1 MIDIY
6 LPTNT
11 NFDNNGDMTL
21 FPTKAPFTAELNGSW
36 VLDLVH
42 PIDKEGRWKYIQE
55 EGVISV
61 PTWEGKQLFRIDKC
75 VKTDTEVTVTA
86 YPIFF
91 DSADDCFLM
100 DVRPTSQNGQQALD
114 TMMAGSKYSGS
125 SDITTGATAYFVR
138 RNLMDALNGESDPTF
153 VKVWGGEIIF
163 NNFQVI
169 INEKAGS
176 NNGVE
181 IRYGKNMDGIS
192 YTVDMSNVITRIVP
206 VGYNGKTL
214 STQQYVDSPLISK
227 YAKIYTREVTFD
239 NVRMADDA
247 GSDDSSDIIICQTDE
262 EFDQALIDQCE
273 LLYQSGAD
281 LPEVNIQT
289 NMVLL
294 SKTDQYKDFQM
305 LEDVGLG
312 DVVNCINSRIGIS
325 TQQRVIKLV
334 WDCLKDKPDSVELG
348 EFEFQYFDDLTASLT
363 AVSQVIGPGNTV
375 IAERVQGV
383 LNAINTQLRYQ
394 KNIAQKQ
401 DVRAILFED
410 TDEDSPTYGAMC
422 LGTQGFQISDRRTA
436 DGSDWDWTTAFTAK
450 GGYANTLVAGII
462 SDKTGESYWDLDNG
476 DIVIKGTIV
485 SSSAEITG
493 GYFRVNSNDN
503 LYQGIQIG
511 AQHSSGDKY
520 NTLLT
525 PSYFRALYDVND
537 EQAFSL
543 LYAGTLSIGTYSGT
557 FENPVSFSGK
567 TRINQGYITCEELT
581 QTSDRN
587 LKTDIDDIPLDV
599 AKKLVYGARPRMFKR
614 LGNDKIS
621 FGYIAQELRDL
632 VGDEYMVFVDENVKN
647 GVKAPMSVSYI
658 DFIAPIVKVLQD
670 QKREIDLLKGGADVG
685 ESN

>member
-42 PIDKEGRWKYIQE
+42 PIDQEGRWKYIQE

-61 PTWEGKQLFRIDKC
+61 PTWEGRQLFRIDKC
-75 VKTDTEVTVTA
+75 VKTDTEITVTA

-91 DSADDCFLM
+91 DSGDDCFLM

-138 RNLMDALNGESDPTF
+138 RNLMDAINGESDPTF

-214 STQQYVDSPLISK
+214 STQQFVDSPLISN

-262 EFDQALIDQCE
+262 EFDQALIEQCN
-273 LLYQSGAD
+273 LMYQNGAD

-305 LEDVGLG
+305 LEEVGLG

-375 IAERVQGV
+375 VAERVQGV

-394 KNIAQKQ
+394 KNIAQTQ

-410 TDEDSPTYGAMC
+410 TDPDSPTYGAMC
-422 LGTQGFQISDRRTA
+422 LGTQGFQISDQRTA

-476 DIVIKGTIV
+476 DIVIKGTII
-485 SSSAEITG
+485 SSSAQITG
-493 GYFRVNSNDN
+493 GSFNVQTSNSYDSRVSLNAQQSGMQYKTALSPIYLESYWSNGN
-503 LYQGIQIG
+503 QVSWVSG
-511 AQHSSGDKY
+511 ALGVLVG
-520 NTLLT
+520 N
-525 PSYFRALYDVND
+525 
-537 EQAFSL
+537 
-543 LYAGTLSIGTYSGT
+543 YSGT
-557 FENPVSFSGK
+557 IDNPGAVTPLSQISG
-567 TRINQGYITCEELT
+567 GDITCQHLT
-581 QTSDRN
+581 QTSDARMKEDIEEIPEDMAEKIIMSAKPKSFRFKGEDGVN
-587 LKTDIDDIPLDV
+587 L
-599 AKKLVYGARPRMFKR
+599 GF
-614 LGNDKIS
+614 
-621 FGYIAQELRDL
+621 IAQDVEEILGEGYNL
-632 VGDEYMVFVDENVKN
+632 FTPEKEIEGIKT
-647 GVKAPMSVSYI
+647 KMSVSYI
-658 DFIAPIVKVLQD
+658 DFIAPLVKMVQSMKLD
-670 QKREIDLLKGGADVG
+670 IEKLKGGA
-685 ESN
+685 E

>member
-42 PIDKEGRWKYIQE
+42 PIDQEGRWKYIQE

-61 PTWEGKQLFRIDKC
+61 PTWEGRQLFRIDKC

-91 DSADDCFLM
+91 DSGDDCFLM
-100 DVRPTSQNGQQALD
+100 DVRPTNQNGQQAMD

-138 RNLMDALNGESDPTF
+138 RNLMDAINGEDDPTF

-214 STQQYVDSPLISK
+214 SSQQYVDSPLISN

-262 EFDQALIDQCE
+262 EFDQALIEQCN
-273 LLYQSGAD
+273 LMYQNGAD

-305 LEDVGLG
+305 LEEVGLG

-375 IAERVQGV
+375 VAERVQGV

-394 KNIAQKQ
+394 KNIAQTQ

-410 TDEDSPTYGAMC
+410 TDPDSPTYGAMC
-422 LGTQGFQISDRRTA
+422 LGTQGFQISDQRTA

-476 DIVIKGTIV
+476 DIVIKGTII
-485 SSSAEITG
+485 SSSAQITG
-493 GYFRVNSNDN
+493 GSFNVQTSSAYTSSINLNNTDQNGNKYRSFLSPIYVESLSDIGSSNQYAM
-503 LYQGIQIG
+503 LSGALGI
-511 AQHSSGDKY
+511 S
-520 NTLLT
+520 
-525 PSYFRALYDVND
+525 V
-537 EQAFSL
+537 
-543 LYAGTLSIGTYSGT
+543 GT
-557 FENPVSFSGK
+557 FSGSITGSTTETAK
-567 TRINQGYITCEELT
+567 SSISQGFIQCEKLT
-581 QTSDRN
+581 QTSDER
-587 LKTDIDDIPLDV
+587 LKEEIKEISEDFAEKVIMS
-599 AKKLVYGARPRMFKR
+599 ARPKSFKFKDGYGIN
-614 LGNDKIS
+614 LG
-621 FGYIAQELRDL
+621 FIAQDVEKIL
-632 VGDEYMVFVDENVKN
+632 GDGYNIFVPEKEVDGIKN
-647 GVKAPMSVSYI
+647 NMSVSYI
-658 DFIAPIVKVLQD
+658 DFIAPLVKMVQSMKFD
-670 QKREIDLLKGGADVG
+670 IEKLKGGA
-685 ESN
+685 E